1 MAGNVTQVGIEGM
14 VSAASN
20 FQEAISN
27 ADRQA
32 SQVDSVGSDLQGSWK
47 GDAATT
53 YQSALTEWQT
63 NWSTCRRAL
72 SEMHAT
78 LESTTSEYLSTHEE
92 TLSNANQ
99 AQSPMGNFSVLAGF

>member
-32 SQVDSVGSDLQGSWK
+32 FQV
-47 GDAATT
+47 
-53 YQSALTEWQT
+53 
-63 NWSTCRRAL
+63 
-72 SEMHAT
+72 
-78 LESTTSEYLSTHEE
+78 
-92 TLSNANQ
+92 
-99 AQSPMGNFSVLAGF
+99 